1 MSCIAP
7 CRMPRGYGRLSNS
20 FQHPTHVNLSQAH
33 EKTEYPM
40 LGFNYVSGIWQADGF
55 RMASK
60 LETGGTNVF
69 HYQWLEGQDAYLVN
83 LTM

>member
-1 MSCIAP
+1 MFETKTAYDVTVYFD
-7 CRMPRGYGRLSNS
+7 GKYK
-20 FQHPTHVNLSQAH
+20 AH